1 MGMVP
6 RWPCLKVNK
15 MNILATYATSYV
27 GAFDVAL
34 SARRGDI
41 REAEGQLAGKTRGQT
56 IQNRI
61 ARLFSRGN
69 AKLAA

>member
-1 MGMVP
+1 
-6 RWPCLKVNK
+6 

-27 GAFDVAL
+27 GALDTAL
-34 SARRGDI
+34 SARRGDL
-41 REAEGQLAGKTRGQT
+41 REAEGQMAGKTRGET
-56 IQNRI
+56 IQNRL

>member
-1 MGMVP
+1 
-6 RWPCLKVNK
+6 

-41 REAEGQLAGKTRGQT
+41 REAEGQLAGKTRGET
-56 IQNRI
+56 IQNRL
-61 ARLFSRGN
+61 AKLFSRGN

>member
-1 MGMVP
+1 
-6 RWPCLKVNK
+6 
-15 MNILATYATSYV
+15 MNILAIYATSYV

-41 REAEGQLAGKTRGQT
+41 REAEGQLAGKTRGET
-56 IQNRI
+56 IQNRL